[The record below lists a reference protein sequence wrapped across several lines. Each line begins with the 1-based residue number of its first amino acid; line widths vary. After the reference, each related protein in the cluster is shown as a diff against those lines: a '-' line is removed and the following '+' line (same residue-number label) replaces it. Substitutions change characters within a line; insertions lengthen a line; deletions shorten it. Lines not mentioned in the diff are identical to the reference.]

1 MTKVAKQKTQQVEQK
16 TYLLERLGSF
26 KFHHYVKKKQ
36 KNQISLSVFS
46 GTRCFLASKLLT
58 TKL

>member
-1 MTKVAKQKTQQVEQK
+1 MTKVAKQKTQQAEQK

-26 KFHHYVKKKQ
+26 KFHHYVKKRQ

-46 GTRCFLASKLLT
+46 GTLFS
-58 TKL
+58 

>member
-1 MTKVAKQKTQQVEQK
+1 MTKFTKQKTQQIEQK

-26 KFHHYVKKKQ
+26 KFHHSVKKRQ

-46 GTRCFLASKLLT
+46 GTLFFLASKLLT